1 MNINKLALQRTFTAL
16 LRLTAL
22 SCAAL
27 MLCVV
32 PLYFDNAF
40 FNINRC
46 KVNLICMTMPWI
58 CAAAAVFS
66 IGTHAF
72 NGTNRMEKLF
82 PSDIAML
89 LFLIACTVSCAMQ
102 GFSESVLNGTSGR
115 NLGLWLM
122 LCLGGAYYVIAF
134 GQIDGRL
141 LTGAMLICATLCAG
155 LGVLNGAGIDP
166 LGFYQGIKKG
176 QETIF
181 FSTIG
186 NFDFFGTYLVM
197 LFGVSSG
204 ILLFTNRA
212 IWLALAWGCTIILA
226 LGMIVSRTDCAF
238 AGMFLVCLT
247 LSVLS
252 GGEFTRMSRAALLW
266 SVCFALIPTG
276 RAILNLSPY

>member
-58 CAAAAVFS
+58 CAAAAVFF

-72 NGTNRMEKLF
+72 SETNRMEKLF

-102 GFSESVLNGTSGR
+102 GFSESVLNGTSG
-115 NLGLWLM
+115 
-122 LCLGGAYYVIAF
+122 
-134 GQIDGRL
+134 
-141 LTGAMLICATLCAG
+141 
-155 LGVLNGAGIDP
+155 
-166 LGFYQGIKKG
+166 
-176 QETIF
+176 E
-181 FSTIG
+181 
-186 NFDFFGTYLVM
+186 
-197 LFGVSSG
+197 
-204 ILLFTNRA
+204 
-212 IWLALAWGCTIILA
+212 IWGY
-226 LGMIVSRTDCAF
+226 G
-238 AGMFLVCLT
+238 
-247 LSVLS
+247 
-252 GGEFTRMSRAALLW
+252 
-266 SVCFALIPTG
+266 
-276 RAILNLSPY
+276 

>member
-1 MNINKLALQRTFTAL
+1 MNINKSALQRTFTAL

-58 CAAAAVFS
+58 CAAAAVFF

-102 GFSESVLNGTSGR
+102 GFSESVLNGTGGR

-212 IWLALAWGCTIILA
+212 IWRIRSYWLLA
-226 LGMIVSRTDCAF
+226 
-238 AGMFLVCLT
+238 
-247 LSVLS
+247 
-252 GGEFTRMSRAALLW
+252 
-266 SVCFALIPTG
+266 
-276 RAILNLSPY
+276 

>member
-58 CAAAAVFS
+58 CAAAAVFF

-72 NGTNRMEKLF
+72 SETNRMEKLF

-141 LTGAMLICATLCAG
+141 LTGRCSSA
-155 LGVLNGAGIDP
+155 P
-166 LGFYQGIKKG
+166 LY
-176 QETIF
+176 
-181 FSTIG
+181 
-186 NFDFFGTYLVM
+186 V
-197 LFGVSSG
+197 
-204 ILLFTNRA
+204 RA
-212 IWLALAWGCTIILA
+212 W
-226 LGMIVSRTDCAF
+226 AF
-238 AGMFLVCLT
+238 LT
-247 LSVLS
+247 A
-252 GGEFTRMSRAALLW
+252 RASIRSA
-266 SVCFALIPTG
+266 FI
-276 RAILNLSPY
+276 RE